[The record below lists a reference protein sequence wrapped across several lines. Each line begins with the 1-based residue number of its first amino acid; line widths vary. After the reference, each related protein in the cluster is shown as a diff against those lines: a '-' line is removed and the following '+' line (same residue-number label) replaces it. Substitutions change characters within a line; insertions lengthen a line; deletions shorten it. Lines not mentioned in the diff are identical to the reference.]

1 MQGGSKERADFLPT
15 LPIKSYLF
23 TSEQLMEIA
32 FAAISS
38 HCIKFRSV
46 SKVENVTNLQVE

>member
-38 HCIKFRSV
+38 HCIKFCSV